1 MENVMHVLTQ
11 GFGSFVIKI
20 IWPLSEGRCNPSLLG
35 DSEKY
40 SLCGCQLDPHQKESF
55 VQCSRAEL
63 YRKGGSENRKIF
75 CAVELFGC
83 SHWFQMVLEA
93 LSASENG
100 PTFILPVLRVAR
112 EKLFS

>member
-1 MENVMHVLTQ
+1 MENIVYVGANWILIRKNLLCSVHVQSCTERQ
-11 GFGSFVIKI
+11 
-20 IWPLSEGRCNPSLLG
+20 
-35 DSEKY
+35 
-40 SLCGCQLDPHQKESF
+40 
-55 VQCSRAEL
+55 
-63 YRKGGSENRKIF
+63 GSENRKIF

-83 SHWFQMVLEA
+83 SHGFQMVLEA